1 MLKYLFLFGI
11 LLTGFTTQ
19 QEPEGIKISVVPGHK
34 KITYVAENITNESL
48 DLFFKVECE
57 GFRRRA
63 DRPIIIKI
71 PPLSKKNLVTLIP
84 LKDADTTHSYIA
96 IVTKQ
101 ENNIAIRKTDTLD
114 REIRRVDPDSIGG
127 R

>member
-1 MLKYLFLFGI
+1 MLKYI
-11 LLTGFTTQ
+11 LLFAVLLSGFTTQ
-19 QEPEGIKISVVPGHK
+19 EPQGIKINVVTGHK
-34 KITYVAENITNESL
+34 KITYTAENITDEPL
-48 DLFFKVECE
+48 DLFFKVDSE

-63 DRPIIIKI
+63 DRPVIVKI
-71 PPLSKKNLVTLIP
+71 PARSKKNLVTLIP
-84 LKDADTTHSYIA
+84 LKDADTTHTYIA
-96 IVTKQ
+96 IVTKP